1 MSKKSEIQAEA
12 EASLKKVQD
21 AQAQKAKPDTET
33 EAAKTDKN
41 ENEKPLYE
49 DENGDS
55 VYIDTN
61 EIFMTQR
68 GLFRKTERTVKQI
81 FDLPIFVKAI
91 LKDGK
96 NSSRLLQFGIE
107 NPKYINILNSDIVD
121 TKKFTTIL
129 LNEKLYWEGSK
140 ADLVKFLRAAEESI
154 GLATEVTTLGW
165 NEEAEAYFYANLAI
179 TKNNEV
185 IAPND
190 HGILELND
198 KRYYLPFID
207 TLNPK
212 VNLVSSRF
220 RYVEN
225 KKVTFNK
232 WFPLFERMFRHNSYI
247 PACFLIMACYRD
259 IVYKNLN
266 NTPMLYYYG
275 GPGTGK
281 TTISNELIK
290 FFGYE
295 NLEPISIKNGV
306 TPAALPRILDQV
318 SNSMLVMNEYDDDIS
333 DDLKNAIQ
341 NIYDG
346 AGRITAQCDNSNA
359 TASTKIR
366 STICLTSN
374 FIPSHEPFYQRMLFM
389 HIIREDFTEDQ
400 KKAKNELFELSDN
413 YSDLSREMLQ
423 HRDLIA
429 ENFRK
434 YYNKVNKYIASRVK
448 NTIDGR
454 YVDTMSAALTPAIIL
469 IDHNKINMIDTEELL
484 KKGIDSIDYQ
494 YNFYHGKSVINDF
507 FQTIQALF
515 NKNIIKRDYHIRLR
529 ENEEI
534 LSIYSTEVYRIYAD
548 TVKNQAVPKRQLFSQ
563 LMDLTAFIDDKKQQF
578 TISESFTNVTRQAC
592 STLNFNYRQL
602 RDMYGIDLG
611 WM

>member
-1 MSKKSEIQAEA
+1 MAKAAELQQEA
-12 EASLKKVQD
+12 EASLQQVQD
-21 AQAQKAKPDTET
+21 AQKAQQQAGKAVNPAADSET
-33 EAAKTDKN
+33 DE
-41 ENEKPLYE
+41 PLYE

-55 VYIDTN
+55 VYIDTD

-68 GLFRKTERTVKQI
+68 GLFRKTARSVKQI

-107 NPKYINILNSDIVD
+107 NPKYINILNSDIID
-121 TKKFTTIL
+121 PKKFTTIL

-140 ADLVKFLRAAEESI
+140 SDMVKFLRAAEESI

-165 NEEAEAYFYANLAI
+165 NEEAGAYFYANLAI
-179 TKNNEV
+179 TSKNEV
-185 IAPND
+185 VTPND
-190 HGILELND
+190 HGILEVNGQ
-198 KRYYLPFID
+198 KYYLPFID

-212 VNLVSSRF
+212 SNLVSSRF

-232 WFPLFERMFRHNSYI
+232 WFPIFERMFRKNCYI
-247 PACFLIMACYRD
+247 PACFLIMACFRD

-295 NLEPISIKNGV
+295 NLEPISIKNGL

-359 TASTKIR
+359 TTSTKIR

-389 HIIREDFTEDQ
+389 HILREEYTEDQ
-400 KKAKNELFELSDN
+400 KKAKNQLYEMSDN
-413 YSDLSREMLQ
+413 FSDLSREIMQ
-423 HRDLIA
+423 HRQLIA
-429 ENFRK
+429 DNFRVC
-434 YYNKVNKYIASRVK
+434 YNKVNKYISDRVNK
-448 NTIDGR
+448 TIDGR

-469 IDHNKINMIDTEELL
+469 IEKNKINMIEVDELL
-484 KKGIDSIDYQ
+484 RYGIESIEYQ
-494 YNFYHGKSVINDF
+494 YSFYHGKSVINDF
-507 FQTIQALF
+507 FQIIQALF

-529 ENEEI
+529 NNEEI

-548 TVKNQAVPKRQLFSQ
+548 TAKNQAVPKRQLFSQ
-563 LMDLTAFIDDKKQQF
+563 LMDLTAFVDDKKQQF
-578 TISESFTNVTRQAC
+578 TISESFTNTVRQAC
-592 STLNFNYRQL
+592 STLSFNYRQL

-611 WM
+611 WL